1 MKIVSAEFLISAV
14 SPEQFPPP
22 YVPEIAFLGKSNVGK
37 SSLINVLL
45 NRKHLVKTSGTPGK
59 TRAINFFLINGRFRF
74 VDLPGYGFAKVSQA
88 ERRAW
93 QGLSESYLT
102 AREALRGVV
111 MILDARHPGSPLDTE
126 MKTWLDHLG
135 VPALLVANKA
145 DKLGK
150 SQIAKQLKA
159 FAAELSPT
167 TKPIAKPIPC
177 SAKTRLGRDEIWSQL
192 TAWLGQRG

>member
-111 MILDARHPGSPLDTE
+111 MIVDARHPGSPLDAE

-167 TKPIAKPIPC
+167 TKPIAKPIAC